1 MHFVHFFNQTLRP
14 MGFDIVNT
22 MGAVQRPY
30 GNEDGWPLV
39 LPECAFTEKT
49 LVIVHFPDFITLRKD
64 GTCVELEQVEKF
76 YGANADRVLITHWTH
91 DLDKFYT
98 GPMNLIRFSNHNYE
112 LCNELAMN
120 FDQWKDLLSY
130 PRTHDWQCLNG
141 RICTNRRKAA
151 DILQSWPNGWLSL
164 GTDIRLPEWDYSNY
178 FGCDNFLN
186 LLRLKYVYGSAAVN
200 IVNETEYFSVTGI
213 VTEKTLLAIA
223 AEQVPIV
230 IGHKG
235 IVDQCRRMGFDM
247 FDDLVDTSYEEFDY
261 LDRVEQAILRN
272 KDLIQGKINLAPYK
286 RRLERNRE
294 FLLWEFT
301 RRMEREFVIQAHTL
315 ADRLLPTYTT

>member
-1 MHFVHFFNQTLRP
+1 MNFVHFFNQTLGP

-39 LPECAFTEKT
+39 LPECEFTEKT

-141 RICTNRRKAA
+141 RTCINRRKAA

-178 FGCDNFLN
+178 FGCDNF
-186 LLRLKYVYGSAAVN
+186 
-200 IVNETEYFSVTGI
+200 
-213 VTEKTLLAIA
+213 
-223 AEQVPIV
+223 
-230 IGHKG
+230 
-235 IVDQCRRMGFDM
+235 
-247 FDDLVDTSYEEFDY
+247 
-261 LDRVEQAILRN
+261 ILE
-272 KDLIQGKINLAPYK
+272 LFFCG
-286 RRLERNRE
+286 
-294 FLLWEFT
+294 
-301 RRMEREFVIQAHTL
+301 VH
-315 ADRLLPTYTT
+315 